1 MNLLAQDWFVLLG
14 VGLGIFIFSMLGSEK
29 ILGWLHDKSLGSR
42 KYVLERFEL
51 MFIENTEKRV
61 TITMLLLSF
70 GLGFLFFLLVWP
82 NVGTGI
88 FFGSVITVLGWQIPK
103 VMVDTVYE
111 KRCKKFVSQMVD
123 GLTIMSNGVRSGLSV
138 TQSIERVIANVGN
151 PMKQEFEFVLSQ
163 VRLGLSVEEAL
174 ENLAKRIPEQDV
186 EMFVMSVSI
195 LSQTGGDL
203 ASTFET
209 ITETIRERQKILQK
223 IDAMTAQGKT
233 QGMIM
238 SLVPV
243 AIFVVFALVDPA
255 YIRPLYTT
263 FLGYIFIF
271 IMLILIGIGGF
282 VMRKVVTIKV

>member
-1 MNLLAQDWFVLLG
+1 
-14 VGLGIFIFSMLGSEK
+14 
-29 ILGWLHDKSLGSR
+29 
-42 KYVLERFEL
+42 
-51 MFIENTEKRV
+51 
-61 TITMLLLSF
+61 
-70 GLGFLFFLLVWP
+70 
-82 NVGTGI
+82 
-88 FFGSVITVLGWQIPK
+88 
-103 VMVDTVYE
+103 
-111 KRCKKFVSQMVD
+111 
-123 GLTIMSNGVRSGLSV
+123 
-138 TQSIERVIANVGN
+138 
-151 PMKQEFEFVLSQ
+151 
-163 VRLGLSVEEAL
+163 
-174 ENLAKRIPEQDV
+174 
-186 EMFVMSVSI
+186 MSVSI

-203 ASTFET
+203 APTFET